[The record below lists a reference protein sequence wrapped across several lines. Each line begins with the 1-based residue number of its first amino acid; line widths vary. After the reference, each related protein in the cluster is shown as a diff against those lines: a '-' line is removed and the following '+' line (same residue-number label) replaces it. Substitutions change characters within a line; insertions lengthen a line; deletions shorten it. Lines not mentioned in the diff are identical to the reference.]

1 MRGES
6 ALFQLILTFAVG
18 LATGLLFRKLKVPGG
33 MMIGAIIGVAA
44 LGVTTE
50 MASMPYYAKFVA
62 QTTAGAFIGC
72 SIEKSDIKRMPK
84 LIKPLVTLLVIYLI
98 VNLTVGFIIWKTTP
112 VDLTTALMSAVPG
125 GMSDTPIIAA
135 DMGANAAQVAVLQFV
150 RMTVGIGFFP
160 WLIQK
165 IDIKYGSDEADSKGD
180 DHVREKTSDKN
191 IKIFAATLVVAVV
204 GGVIGRMLGIPA
216 GVLVFSMI
224 AVMVFKLTSG
234 HGYLPMWAKRLAQV
248 LSGAY
253 VGSGITRSDLFELKY
268 LVLPALTILVFYTA
282 NCLLTGYLMRSRFG
296 FSRKVSMLIATP
308 AGASDMA
315 LISSDIGVN
324 STDLIVI
331 QVARMILVISIFPQV
346 IQLVANALGG

>member
-1 MRGES
+1 MIE
-6 ALFQLILTFAVG
+6 LLLTFVVG
-18 LATGLLFRKLKVPGG
+18 LLTGLLFYKLKVPGG
-33 MMIGAIIGVAA
+33 MMIGAIVGVAA
-44 LGVTTE
+44 LGITTG
-50 MASMPYYAKFVA
+50 MSSMPYYAKFVA

-72 SIEKSDIKRMPK
+72 SIEKSDIKRMPY
-84 LIKPLVTLLVIYLI
+84 LIKPLSVLLGIYLI
-98 VNLTVGFIIWKTTP
+98 VNLTVGIIIWKTTP

-160 WLIQK
+160 WLIQN
-165 IDIKYGSDEADSKGD
+165 IDKKYGVDEADSIAD
-180 DHVREKTSDKN
+180 SHVRHKTGERSN
-191 IKIFAATLVVAVV
+191 KIFAATLVIAVL
-204 GGVIGRMLGIPA
+204 GGITGRVLGIPA

-224 AVMVFKLTSG
+224 AVMVFKLASG
-234 HGYLPMWAKRLAQV
+234 HGFLPMWAKRLAQV

-268 LVLPALTILVFYTA
+268 LMLPAVTIIIFFTV
-282 NCLLTGYLMRSRFG
+282 NCLLTGYLLYRKFG

-324 STDLIVI
+324 STDLIVM

-346 IQLVANALGG
+346 IQFVVNALGG

>member
-1 MRGES
+1 
-6 ALFQLILTFAVG
+6 
-18 LATGLLFRKLKVPGG
+18 

-44 LGVTTE
+44 LGITTD

-72 SIEKSDIKRMPK
+72 SIEKSDIRRMPY
-84 LIKPLVTLLVIYLI
+84 LIKPLTVLLSIYLF
-98 VNLTVGFIIWKTTP
+98 VNLAVGMIIWKTTP

-160 WLIQK
+160 WLIQM
-165 IDIKYGSDEADSKGD
+165 IDKKCGTDDTDNKADDQGR
-180 DHVREKTSDKN
+180 HKTGERSN
-191 IKIFAATLVVAVV
+191 KIFAITLAIAVL
-204 GGVIGRMLGIPA
+204 GGVTGRLLGIPA

-224 AVMVFKLTSG
+224 AVMIFKLASG
-234 HGYLPMWAKRLAQV
+234 HGFLPMWAKRIAQV

-253 VGSGITRSDLFELKY
+253 VGSGITGSDLFELKY
-268 LVLPALTILVFYTA
+268 LMLPALTILIFYTA
-282 NCLLTGYLMRSRFG
+282 NCLLTGHLMRRYFG
-296 FSRKVSMLIATP
+296 FSRKVAMLIATP

-315 LISSDIGVN
+315 LISSDIGVH
-324 STDLIVI
+324 STDLIVM

-346 IQLVANALGG
+346 IQLVVNVLGG